1 MSTRLPTAVSTPE
14 LWNNPMHSRSMSKLS
29 VTVGTMV
36 VCTAVSGCFDPLI
49 EDPGAGGQHALT
61 PPGIATG
68 TGTPAPGLVP
78 VTPGVSNPPAP
89 VTPPASATDP
99 VSGTPPVTPSVT
111 PGTPPATPPVT
122 PPTPP
127 VTPPTPPANDD
138 AGVPMSESSG
148 DTSDADGGFDST
160 APVSS
165 DSTVTESSGTS
176 ADTADAS
183 APSNGP

>member
-111 PGTPPATPPVT
+111 PGTPPVT